1 MIEFKALK
9 RVNSIFFPGSEAGE
23 TIGFTG
29 EEWASGESGS
39 SRYCAVWSLA
49 NGDFD
54 FDFAEQSAPLEIA
67 PVAALRFPAVASIE
81 RLGPE
86 RFLEMLSDEENEFK
100 DGDPLKNAFLYLWHW
115 LKEEDRDLTGW
126 ACGFADKM
134 ESERFALLRLF
145 YELEF
150 DAIARMALGRYVP
163 LPPPQLAKQE
173 ASAVKA
179 PDPEGL
185 ILSAFQH
192 ESRLAKAMRS
202 FEFRA
207 EQAEMAGIVWKALEA
222 ERHLMIEAGTGI
234 GKSLAYLLPAAMLSS
249 KERTP
254 VVVSTNTINLQQQ
267 LMKSDLP
274 AVMDALEDLKISV
287 SLLKGRGHYFC
298 RLRAKDA
305 MFGTGEL
312 AQRLNALCAEAGDS
326 LVEYAIRMAF
336 WQQAADCNGDLD
348 AISQPPGLTVEKQ
361 SAYQRAIDCGSATCL
376 RSKCQFRQGCW
387 FYQARDRAEKSHIIV
402 MNHALLFRLFGAQTA
417 DVETLLDKIN
427 YFVLDEAHNLEDVIT
442 GQFTFEL
449 TGQGMLDFAN
459 DIQRLFDDPE
469 MREVCAALE
478 TGGEGGSAGRTP
490 FREEIQN
497 AVREWVKA
505 KREIDKWSAALL
517 NGKRGAELSLTN
529 PEQGDGA
536 AAKLLEPLLELC
548 ASALSSLK
556 AAAEPALSAAT
567 KEDSENYV
575 SSDEFQTQAQMTI
588 SALTDFNRTLAALT
602 VEADESVRWTKVTT
616 SRDGITF
623 RCYACPIEIG
633 DIFRGFL
640 DKQSSVVMTS
650 ATLTAGGGYSYLKSR
665 LGLETLDE
673 KSLQCVRLTTPFDIE
688 NQARVVIPLDVP
700 EPVYSNMTPFIEFTA
715 SSICEIAE
723 GFGGGTLALFNSYAD
738 LDKVAAIV
746 AKKLPKHLT
755 LLCQGTD
762 GPPHVLAGKMKGGS
776 GIVLFGTKSFWE
788 GFDMPGDDLRAV
800 VLTRLPFANFKEP
813 VLKARAEAVK
823 ERGGNE
829 FMEFSVPQAAMR
841 FAQGFGRL
849 IRSKTDRGCIFVMDT
864 RVVTKRYGAL
874 FLNSLPAHTVVKGKA
889 ADVIPEAIRWYR
901 ADKSAAAGG
910 G

>member
-1 MIEFKALK
+1 MIKFIALK
-9 RVNSIFFPGSEAGE
+9 RAITVFFPGTGTGE
-23 TIGFTG
+23 TIEFAGG
-29 EEWASGESGS
+29 DWNPCEGGPPKY
-39 SRYCAVWSLA
+39 RAVWSLI
-49 NGDFD
+49 NGDFE
-54 FDFAEQSAPLEIA
+54 FDLSDQTIPLEIA
-67 PVAALRFPAVASIE
+67 PVAALRFPNISSME

-86 RFLEMLSDEENEFK
+86 HLLKLLSGEEIELTE
-100 DGDPLKNAFLYLWHW
+100 GEPLKKSFLFLWRW
-115 LKEEDRDLTGW
+115 LKDEDRDLTGW
-126 ACGFADKM
+126 ACAFADKLECARLEM
-134 ESERFALLRLF
+134 LRLF

-150 DAIARMALGRYVP
+150 DAIARMSLSKYVP
-163 LPPPQLAKQE
+163 LPPPMLQKQE
-173 ASAVKA
+173 NASVKA
-179 PDPEGL
+179 LDPESL
-185 ILSAFQH
+185 ILSSFQR

-207 EQAEMAGIVWKALEA
+207 EQAEMAGIVWNALDV
-222 ERHLMIEAGTGI
+222 ERNLMIEAGTGI

-254 VVVSTNTINLQQQ
+254 VVISTNTINLQQQ
-267 LMKSDLP
+267 LMTSDLP
-274 AVMDALEDLKISV
+274 AIVDALEDLKISV
-287 SLLKGRGHYFC
+287 SLLKGRSHYFC

-305 MFGTGEL
+305 LFGAGEL
-312 AQRLNALCAEAGDS
+312 AQRLNTLCAEAGDS
-326 LVEYAIRMAF
+326 LVEYAVRLAF
-336 WQQAADCNGDLD
+336 WQQSAECDGDLD
-348 AISQPPGLTVEKQ
+348 AISQPPGLGVERQ
-361 SAYQRAIDCGSATCL
+361 SAFQRAIDCGSATCL

-449 TGQGMLDFAN
+449 TGQGMLEFAN
-459 DIQRLFDDPE
+459 DVQRLFDEPE
-469 MREVCAALE
+469 MREVCAAVDAATAEE
-478 TGGEGGSAGRTP
+478 TGKRQP
-490 FREEIQN
+490 VREEIQN
-497 AVREWVKA
+497 SVRDWVKA
-505 KREIDKWSAALL
+505 KRELDKWAASFL
-517 NGKRGAELSLTN
+517 NGKRSAELSLTN
-529 PEQGDGA
+529 PEQGDRGA
-536 AAKLLEPLLELC
+536 AQSLEPLLELC
-548 ASALSSLK
+548 AGALSNLM
-556 AAAEPALSAAT
+556 AAAEPAKKSAT
-567 KEDSENYV
+567 SEDSEKYV
-575 SSDEFQTQAQMTI
+575 SIDEFQTQAQMVFSTMND
-588 SALTDFNRTLAALT
+588 LERTLAALT
-602 VEADESVRWTKVTT
+602 VEAGESVRWAKIAT
-616 SRDGITF
+616 SREGITF

-633 DIFRGFL
+633 DIFRDFL
-640 DKQSSVVMTS
+640 DKQNSVVMTS
-650 ATLTAGGGYSYLKSR
+650 ATLTAGGGFSYLKSR

-673 KSLQCVRLTTPFDIE
+673 KSLECVRLTTPFDIE

-700 EPVYSNMTPFIEFTA
+700 EPVYFNMTPFIEFA
-715 SSICEIAE
+715 AGSICEIAE

-738 LDKVAAIV
+738 LDKVAAIA

-874 FLNSLPAHTVVKGKA
+874 FLNGLPAHTVLKGKA
-889 ADVIPEAIRWYR
+889 ADVIPEAIEWYR
-901 ADKSAAAGG
+901 SGKLAAAGG
-910 G
+910 D